1 MTPDASLLEAA
12 CKRDRAIL
20 VAFLLGAGG
29 LAWIYMVHMTSTMGD
44 AHTGHAMTSPHSLR
58 WGTWEI
64 LMAFSMWSAMMVAMM
79 VPVVTPWLLV
89 FSSTLREKDPRPD
102 PFPKAGFFLLGYLA
116 IWLAYSGLATI
127 GQWGL
132 HAAALLSPGR
142 IGTSPVLG
150 GALFLTAGIYQMT
163 PFRDACMAHCRS
175 PLGFFLASWKE
186 GRFGAFT
193 MGFRH
198 GLYCVGCCWALMA
211 LSFAFGAM
219 NLLWM
224 AGLTVFLLMEKVTSA
239 GPRMGKAAGWL
250 LTGCGLWMLGRSL
263 LAG

>member
-1 MTPDASLLEAA
+1 LTPDASSLEAA
-12 CKRDRAIL
+12 WKRDRAVL
-20 VAFLLGAGG
+20 VAGLLGIGG
-29 LAWIYMVHMTSTMGD
+29 LAWFHLIHMASAPHVHD
-44 AHTGHAMTSPHSLR
+44 

-64 LMAFSMWSAMMVAMM
+64 LMAFSMWSVMMTAMML
-79 VPVVTPWLLV
+79 PVVTPWLLV
-89 FSSTLREKDPRPD
+89 FSRALREKDPRPA

-116 IWLAYSGLATI
+116 IWMVYSGLATI

-132 HAAALLSPGR
+132 HAAALLSPGLP
-142 IGTSPVLG
+142 GTSPVLG
-150 GALFLTAGIYQMT
+150 GALLLTAGIYQLT

-175 PLGFFLASWKE
+175 PLGFFLSSWKE

-211 LSFAFGAM
+211 LSFAFGVM

-224 AGLTVFLLMEKVTSA
+224 AGLTAFLLVEKVASV
-239 GPRMGKAAGWL
+239 GPRMSKAAGWL
-250 LTGCGLWMLGRSL
+250 LTVCGLWMLGKAL
-263 LAG
+263 LPV

>member
-1 MTPDASLLEAA
+1 MTPDASSLEAA
-12 CKRDRAIL
+12 WKRDRAIL
-20 VAFLLGAGG
+20 VAGLLGIGG
-29 LAWIYMVHMTSTMGD
+29 LAWVHLIHTASAPH
-44 AHTGHAMTSPHSLR
+44 AHD

-64 LMAFSMWSAMMVAMM
+64 LMAFSMWSVMMTAMML
-79 VPVVTPWLLV
+79 PVVTPWLLV
-89 FSSTLREKDPRPD
+89 FSRTLREKDPRPA

-116 IWLAYSGLATI
+116 VWMVYSGLATI

-132 HAAALLSPGR
+132 HAAALLSPGLP
-142 IGTSPVLG
+142 GTSPVLG
-150 GALFLTAGIYQMT
+150 GALLLTAGIYQLT

-175 PLGFFLASWKE
+175 PLGFFLASWKD

-211 LSFAFGAM
+211 LSFAFGVM

-224 AGLTVFLLMEKVTSA
+224 ACLTAFLLVEKVASA
-239 GPRMGKAAGWL
+239 GPRMSKSAGWL
-250 LTGCGLWMLGRSL
+250 LAGCGLWMLGKAL
-263 LAG
+263 LFA